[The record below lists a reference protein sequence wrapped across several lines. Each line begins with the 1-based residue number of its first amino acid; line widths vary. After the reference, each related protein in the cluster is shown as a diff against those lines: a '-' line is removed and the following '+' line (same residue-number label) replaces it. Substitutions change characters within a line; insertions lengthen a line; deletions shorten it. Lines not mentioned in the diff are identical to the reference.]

1 MLHSSAAALVFALAC
16 TVVLGAW
23 TARILFRH

>member
-1 MLHSSAAALVFALAC
+1 MFQSSAAAVFALAC
-16 TVVLGAW
+16 TVVVAVW